1 MIFLVAP
8 LLHQYLVLPVF
19 CFSHSHKYLMRSHC
33 FNLHFPNDALNGA
46 SFRMLIFPLPTL
58 SGEVCV
64 QFLCSFFNVEY
75 LLYLYK
81 NKNIIVYFGWQSFNR
96 LPWPA
101 AAWIGLE
108 RVTICK
114 GENNKCDRGKT
125 KIIKVE
131 WPEGNLLSLRK
142 GGRPRRLTASSSYWT
157 AWEIGLQELMQCKLC
172 QLYPIFMSTSQC
184 LMIRKQH
191 DPSTEISDC
200 LKDIFKAHSSV
211 AFIEPW
217 GPLHTVL
224 DLSLGLQPPVD
235 HCLQEL
241 TLVSSTISLWIQVP
255 MYGLPCSLLNHAV
268 TFYKLPIAQICLLQR
283 FSCCMRFVFSF
294 PLLDSLL
301 M

>member
-19 CFSHSHKYLMRSHC
+19 SFSHSHKYLMRSHC

-81 NKNIIVYFGWQSFNR
+81 NKNITVYFGWQSFNR

-157 AWEIGLQELMQCKLC
+157 AWEIGLQELMQRKLC

-200 LKDIFKAHSSV
+200 LRISLK
-211 AFIEPW
+211 
-217 GPLHTVL
+217 HTVL
-224 DLSLGLQPPVD
+224 WLSSSPEDPCTQS
-235 HCLQEL
+235 L
-241 TLVSSTISLWIQVP
+241 T
-255 MYGLPCSLLNHAV
+255 
-268 TFYKLPIAQICLLQR
+268 
-283 FSCCMRFVFSF
+283 
-294 PLLDSLL
+294 
-301 M
+301 